1 MRIGIVAG
9 EASGDT
15 LAANLIQTLKQHY
28 QNLIIEGV
36 AGPKMITAGCT
47 AIFPLEKLAVM
58 GIIEPIKH
66 LPEIIKIRRYLQK
79 YFLNN
84 PPDVF
89 IGVDAPDFNLG
100 LEIKLKQAGI
110 PIVHYVSPT
119 VWAWRKGRI
128 HKIKRA
134 VNLMLTL
141 FPFETTIY
149 QEHNIPVKFV
159 GHPLADKI
167 PLHPDKQAART
178 KLNLPHDA
186 KILAILPGS
195 RKMELKHLAKQF
207 IQAAKICLNANPNLK
222 IITAMVNPQRRQQF
236 SKILAKT
243 MPDLPITI
251 FDQQAQTVLAA
262 ADVALLT
269 SGTITLEAM
278 LLKTPMVVAYRMSK
292 INLIVAALLIR
303 IKYFSIPNLI
313 ANKKIVPEF
322 LQMQAT
328 AKNLAAAILEQL
340 NNHDTT
346 KATLAEFTHL
356 HQLLRKN
363 ASQQAANAIIQL
375 LDSSLNKTLKIC

>member
-89 IGVDAPDFNLG
+89 IGIDAPDFNLG

-110 PIVHYVSPT
+110 PVVHYVSPT

-167 PLHPDKQAART
+167 PLHPDKQTARA

-207 IQAAKICLNANPNLK
+207 IQAAKICLSAKPNLK
-222 IITAMVNPQRRQQF
+222 IITAMVNSQRRQQF

-340 NNHDTT
+340 NDRDTT
-346 KATLAEFTHL
+346 KATLAEFTRL

-375 LDSSLNKTLKIC
+375 LGSS